1 MKPSSSSCGTPSEL
15 RRGSIRPL
23 KINFERIK
31 PNLLNRAVLCLGMI
45 SLLIISVFSCKK
57 DVKPTADAGSPAG
70 TAPRAVTYQLVWS
83 DEFNGTSVNTGNWN
97 LDNGNPNVN
106 NEKEYYQAAN
116 AAVTGGN
123 LVITARQQSMG
134 GQPYTSSKLNS
145 YGKFSI
151 TYGRI
156 EARIK
161 MPMVQGTWPAFWM
174 LGNSINQGT
183 PWPDCGEIDIME
195 HVNTT
200 NTNLGTMHWNGGGGH
215 VQYGGSIT
223 TTPGDFHVYAVEW
236 DTQSIRWYVDNTLY
250 VTGNIANNINNTGAF
265 HNPFYI
271 ILNLAIGGDLPG
283 NTIDNGSL
291 PTTMMVDYVR
301 VYNIINSG
309 SGAPIGQTIT
319 LKGNNGQYV
328 SGEDGTQA
336 MNCNRPTAQ
345 AWEQFLVVDAG
356 NGKVALQ
363 SMGQYVSSENGTKAI
378 TCNRPTFGGWET
390 FTWINNADGTIS
402 LQGSNGDF
410 VSSENGVQPMTC
422 TRTTAQA
429 WEEFRVNQ

>member
-1 MKPSSSSCGTPSEL
+1 MKPNVFT
-15 RRGSIRPL
+15 
-23 KINFERIK
+23 
-31 PNLLNRAVLCLGMI
+31 RAVLCLGMI
-45 SLLIISVFSCKK
+45 SLLIISIFSCKK
-57 DVKPTADAGSPAG
+57 DVKPTADTGSPAG
-70 TAPRAVTYQLVWS
+70 TTPRAVTYQLVWS
-83 DEFNGTSVNTGNWN
+83 DEFNGTTVNTGNWN

-116 AAVTGGN
+116 ATVTGGN

-145 YGKFSI
+145 YGKFSM

-215 VQYGGSIT
+215 VQYGGNIT

-301 VYNIINSG
+301 VYNITNTG

-319 LKGNNGQYV
+319 LKGNNGLYV
-328 SGEDGTQA
+328 SSEDGTQA

-363 SMGQYVSSENGTKAI
+363 SVGQYVSSENGTKAI

-410 VSSENGVQPMTC
+410 VSSENGAQPMTC

>member
-1 MKPSSSSCGTPSEL
+1 MKLQSNALT
-15 RRGSIRPL
+15 
-23 KINFERIK
+23 
-31 PNLLNRAVLCLGMI
+31 RAILCSGMI
-45 SLLIISVFSCKK
+45 LLLIIAVFSCKK
-57 DVKPTADAGSPAG
+57 DVKPTADTGSSVG
-70 TAPRAVTYQLVWS
+70 TTPRAVTYQLVWS

-97 LDNGNPNVN
+97 LDNGNPGVN

-116 AAVTGGN
+116 ATVTGGN

-195 HVNTT
+195 HVNTS
-200 NTNLGTMHWNGGGGH
+200 NLNLGTMHWNGGSGH
-215 VQYGGSIT
+215 VQYGSSIT

-291 PTTMMVDYVR
+291 PTTMMVDYVH
-301 VYNIINSG
+301 VYNIINTG

-319 LKGNNGQYV
+319 LKGSNGLYV

-336 MNCNRPTAQ
+336 MNCNRTTAQ

-363 SMGQYVSSENGTKAI
+363 SMAQYVSSENGVKAI
-378 TCNRPTFGGWET
+378 TCNRPTFGAWET
-390 FTWINNADGTIS
+390 FTWVNNADGTIS
-402 LQGSNGDF
+402 LQGNNGDF
-410 VSSENGVQPMTC
+410 VSSENGAQPMTC